1 MNIKRGKI
9 TLDIWEELSTKA
21 KEQYCPTD
29 VSPFVYAHHVVCAIE
44 SEDGRLFTGFCI
56 ESCSGVMDLCA
67 ERAAAL
73 NMYMN
78 SGQTVIKRLIAFR
91 DEPPT
96 GISGMPCGA
105 CREFLMQLSLKN
117 KDMEIMVDYEKRET
131 IRLEELMP
139 NWWGM
144 MRYEEN
150 NE

>member
-1 MNIKRGKI
+1 
-9 TLDIWEELSTKA
+9 
-21 KEQYCPTD
+21 
-29 VSPFVYAHHVVCAIE
+29 
-44 SEDGRLFTGFCI
+44 
-56 ESCSGVMDLCA
+56 MDLCA
-67 ERAAAL
+67 ERVAAL

-96 GISGMPCGA
+96 GINGMPCGA

-117 KDMEIMVDYEKRET
+117 KDMEIMVDYKKRKT